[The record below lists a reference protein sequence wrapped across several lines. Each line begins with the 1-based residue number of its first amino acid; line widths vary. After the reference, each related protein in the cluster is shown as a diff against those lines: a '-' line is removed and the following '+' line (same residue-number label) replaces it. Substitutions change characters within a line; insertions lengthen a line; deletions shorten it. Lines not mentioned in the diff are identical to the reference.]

1 MPSVDL
7 RNIFSTAIENK
18 TRPSKSWSAH
28 LSRISFLLSQKFRE
42 PTGPPYTFIQQW
54 CNDWSIKIHGLSMA
68 KSIICILSKSTWTT
82 LDPCDLVDCLIC
94 FIVIFKGKC
103 TIHGSYRNMIAHF
116 FHQNKKLYAKS
127 GGGNGAYLSPR
138 MFFCR
143 KKRHLTN
150 VCMDKTN
157 KTVTQNLTKNKTPVE
172 KAYVNLYIF
181 NTHGIHLW
189 CLDPYICHNK
199 PNQSCHLPVNIQ

>member
-18 TRPSKSWSAH
+18 TQPSKSWSAH
-28 LSRISFLLSQKFRE
+28 LSRISFLLSQKIRE
-42 PTGPPYTFIQQW
+42 PTGLPYTFIQQW

-94 FIVIFKGKC
+94 FIVIFNGKC

-116 FHQNKKLYAKS
+116 FSSKQKAICKIRGGGMVRILVPGCVFVEKKAPNKCVHGQNKKNSYTKP
-127 GGGNGAYLSPR
+127 Y
-138 MFFCR
+138 
-143 KKRHLTN
+143 KK
-150 VCMDKTN
+150 
-157 KTVTQNLTKNKTPVE
+157 
-172 KAYVNLYIF
+172 
-181 NTHGIHLW
+181 
-189 CLDPYICHNK
+189 
-199 PNQSCHLPVNIQ
+199 